1 MKKSFYGAISLAAR
15 INFDTEADSKEE
27 VEEKLM
33 SAECLEIKL
42 FDENGNEVD
51 FNIQDIEW
59 NLIMEAQRGNI
70 QESYIED
77 VEIYEEDEE

>member
-1 MKKSFYGAISLAAR
+1 MS
-15 INFDTEADSKEE
+15 TEG
-27 VEEKLM
+27 
-33 SAECLEIKL
+33 LEIKL